1 MTFLPIVQRELR
13 TAARNKTTRRIRW
26 WVTLIA
32 MVVCSQLFLFMSLSG
47 GVTSGGNPLYSVLT
61 SYAFLLS
68 LFAGVFLTADC
79 LSEER
84 REGTLGLL
92 FLTDLSGYD
101 VVLGKFMARS
111 LNAFYLLLALL
122 PVTSLP
128 LLLGGVT
135 GGEFWRMALAL
146 LNALF
151 FSLAAGLFVSAF
163 SKYGQRAMG
172 RTLALLVVLSVLP
185 ALNELFSVLR
195 ISTWWSCVTWV
206 SPAYPFARAA
216 QTFGSQNPSYSQAL
230 LCSNLLAWLFL
241 ALASFG
247 LPRTWREEY
256 SGRGSVKFFSRWFS
270 TFRAKTRIRRKAQ
283 LLTVNPVLWLIGE
296 NRSLRRVIWVIVFV
310 WAATVALVCLFAP
323 EAVPGLVYAGKAG
336 AFFLKM
342 LLAVQACAFFA
353 EARRTGA
360 LELLLCT
367 PLANRE
373 ILKGQWLALQR
384 LFLWP
389 FLIFLLL
396 GLVPLGFTVISA
408 VANGNTQVFDA
419 LFQAG
424 AGGAMVC
431 WFALGL
437 VADVFA
443 VAWVGMWL
451 SLRLKKPGLAAPLT
465 ILFVLVLPS
474 IAFCGLDVLADIFF
488 ILWAFSRLQQ
498 ELRWFVARQYQ

>member
-13 TAARNKTTRRIRW
+13 TAARNKATGRIRW

-32 MVVCSQLFLFMSLSG
+32 LVVCSQLFLFMSLNG
-47 GVTSGGNPLYSVLT
+47 GGSVGNPLFSILT
-61 SYAFLLS
+61 GYAFLLS
-68 LFAGVFLTADC
+68 LLAGVFLTADC

-92 FLTDLSGYD
+92 FLTDLNGYD

-111 LNAFYLLLALL
+111 LSAFYLLLALL

-128 LLLGGVT
+128 MLLGGVT
-135 GGEFWRMALAL
+135 GAEFWRMALAL

-163 SKYGQRAMG
+163 SKHGRRAMG
-172 RTLALLVVLSVLP
+172 RTLGLLVVLAALP
-185 ALNELFSVLR
+185 ALNRLFSFLKL
-195 ISTWWSCVTWV
+195 SPFWSWFTWV
-206 SPAYPFARAA
+206 SPAYPFARAG
-216 QTFGSQNPSYSQAL
+216 QMFSSQNPGYWQSL
-230 LCSNLLAWLFL
+230 LASNLFAWGFL
-241 ALASFG
+241 ALASLG
-247 LPRTWREEY
+247 LPKTWREDY
-256 SGRGSVKFFSRWFS
+256 SGRPSARFLGRWFS
-270 TFRAKTRIRRKAQ
+270 ALRAKGKTRRKAR
-283 LLTVNPVLWLIGE
+283 LLALNPVLWLIGE
-296 NRSLRRVIWVIVFV
+296 NRSLRRVIWAVVLV
-310 WAATVALVCLFAP
+310 WGALVVLVCMSDP
-323 EAVPGLVYAGKAG
+323 DTVPALLYAGKAG

-342 LLAVQACAFFA
+342 LLAAQACAFFA

-367 PLANRE
+367 PLANRD
-373 ILKGQWLALQR
+373 IIRGQWLALRR

-389 FLIFLLL
+389 LLIFLLL
-396 GLVPLGFTVISA
+396 GLVPFGFSLVSA
-408 VANGNTQVFDA
+408 LINSDKQFFDT

-437 VADVFA
+437 VADVLA

-451 SLRLKKPGLAAPLT
+451 SLRLKKPALAAPLT

-474 IAFCGLDVLADIFF
+474 IAFCGLDILADIFF

-498 ELRWFVARQYQ
+498 ELRWVISQQYQ